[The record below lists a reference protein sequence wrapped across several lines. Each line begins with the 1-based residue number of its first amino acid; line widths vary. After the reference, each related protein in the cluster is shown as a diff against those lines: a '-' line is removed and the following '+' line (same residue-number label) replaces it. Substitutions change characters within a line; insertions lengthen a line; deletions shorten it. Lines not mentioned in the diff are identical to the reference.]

1 MERGANG
8 TAARKGTG
16 VRLAAIKPTAPVEL
30 RPFASI
36 GLWPWVE
43 LGRRN
48 GIPIERLAEV
58 SGVRVAELRDPDARL
73 AQGEANRIAEL
84 ICQQHGPDAG
94 IAAALTVEAGHFT
107 LFELLA
113 RTAPTL
119 NDALVEGC
127 RYFSLVHGDARLV
140 YDSPP
145 TGPRIM
151 RLVLP
156 DTYAIHRGFIE
167 LTFAVWMVG
176 IRRETAQPFLTPAEV
191 WFRHPAPQET
201 GLYEELLGPGL
212 RFGMPEDHIAFDR
225 ATTQAPLSR
234 RNSELHAAAVDAAR
248 ELIKR

>member
-1 MERGANG
+1 
-8 TAARKGTG
+8 
-16 VRLAAIKPTAPVEL
+16 VRVAAINPTAPVEL
-30 RPFASI
+30 RPLASI

-43 LGRRN
+43 LGRRH

-58 SGVRVAELRDPDARL
+58 SGVRVAELRDPDARV
-73 AQGEANRIAEL
+73 AQAEANRIAEL
-84 ICQQHGPDAG
+84 ICQKHGPAAG
-94 IAAALTVEAGHFT
+94 IAAAQTVEAGHFT

-140 YDSPP
+140 YESPP
-145 TGPRIM
+145 TGPRVM
-151 RLVLP
+151 RMITP
-156 DTYAIHRGFIE
+156 ETYAIHRGFIE
-167 LTFAVWMVG
+167 QTFAVWMLG

-191 WFRHPAPQET
+191 WFRHPSPQDT
-201 GLYEELLGPGL
+201 GPYEEVFGPSV

-225 ATTQAPLSR
+225 ATTDVPLSR

-248 ELIKR
+248 ELTRR